1 MASAKRPPQ
10 HRLTPIGTPYLSQSF
25 NISLMNKLNKIDER
39 RQPCQTPFLILKYS
53 DNWPSIPTQVLEDK
67 YKFSIFFFFF

>member
-53 DNWPSIPTQVLEDK
+53 DN
-67 YKFSIFFFFF
+67 